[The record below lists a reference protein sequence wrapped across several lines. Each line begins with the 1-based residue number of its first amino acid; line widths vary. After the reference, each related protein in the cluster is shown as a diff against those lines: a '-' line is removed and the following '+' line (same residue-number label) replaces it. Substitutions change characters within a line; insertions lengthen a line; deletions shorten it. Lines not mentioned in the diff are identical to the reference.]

1 MYNARN
7 YFKSA
12 QSKPL
17 NSNGRPNAQAIDEYT
32 KAIKK
37 CGKIIATD
45 KKGKRVEEAYYLMA
59 KSLYYKGNSA
69 FQAKDQF
76 QNLVI
81 RFPDSKYVP
90 EAYIYIAKILRET
103 NQPKEAEKLLDE
115 FLRNPKYR
123 KHHPMALSVLADFAI
138 QDKDYIKAQH
148 YLERII
154 NEFPKTKEYREAY
167 FLFGK
172 NYYEQKDFAKSLEAF
187 KKMQNARG
195 IDKAKKLDG
204 TYYIGLNELELGEAE
219 KALKTAKGLLKA
231 ESRPDKLPF
240 VRLLKA
246 RAQFAL
252 GDTTVARSEI

>member
-1 MYNARN
+1 MKFRDIIICLLCLSGIFACEVNTLFNARN

-12 QSKPL
+12 QARPL
-17 NSNGRPNAQAIDEYT
+17 TSNGRPNAQAIDEYT

-37 CGKIIATD
+37 CGKIISTD

-123 KHHPMALSVLADFAI
+123 IPNIVNIILKHYSF
-138 QDKDYIKAQH
+138 
-148 YLERII
+148 
-154 NEFPKTKEYREAY
+154 
-167 FLFGK
+167 
-172 NYYEQKDFAKSLEAF
+172 
-187 KKMQNARG
+187 
-195 IDKAKKLDG
+195 
-204 TYYIGLNELELGEAE
+204 
-219 KALKTAKGLLKA
+219 
-231 ESRPDKLPF
+231 
-240 VRLLKA
+240 
-246 RAQFAL
+246 
-252 GDTTVARSEI
+252 

>member
-1 MYNARN
+1 MKFRDIFICLLCFAGVFACEVNTMFNARN
-7 YFKSA
+7 YFNSA
-12 QSKPL
+12 QSRPL
-17 NSNGRPNAQAIDEYT
+17 TSNGRPNAQAIDEYT

-37 CGKIIATD
+37 CGKIIETD

-81 RFPDSKYVP
+81 RFPESKYVP

-115 FLRNPKYR
+115 FLRNPKFR
-123 KHHPMALSVLADFAI
+123 KQHPQALSALADFAI
-138 QDKDYIKAQH
+138 KDKDFIKAQH

-154 NEFPKTKEYREAY
+154 TEYPKTKEYREAY

-172 NYYEQKDFAKSLEAF
+172 NYYEQKDYDKSLEAF
-187 KKMQNARG
+187 KTMQKARG
-195 IDKAKKLDG
+195 IDKEKKLEG
-204 TYYIGLNELELGEAE
+204 TYYIGLNEL
-219 KALKTAKGLLKA
+219 
-231 ESRPDKLPF
+231 F
-240 VRLLKA
+240 
-246 RAQFAL
+246 
-252 GDTTVARSEI
+252 